1 MGIGLCPQNKLSLLA
16 ARPADARAAKGM
28 VSDMFMYTAK
38 FNRKKAVA
46 AVLILAAVLCAVI
59 IIAGRLGGSGRTTSP
74 PLSAIVR
81 NNKQRVEYLES
92 LGWSVDED
100 ALDERQ
106 VKIPVKFS
114 DVYTRYNALQMAQ
127 GFDLTRYGGLDA
139 TRYTYKVNNHPSSD
153 ENIVADIIVYKD
165 KVIAGDIQS
174 CAPDGFMNGL
184 KRRP

>member
-1 MGIGLCPQNKLSLLA
+1 
-16 ARPADARAAKGM
+16 
-28 VSDMFMYTAK
+28 MFMYTAK

-46 AVLILAAVLCAVI
+46 AVLVVAAVLCAVI
-59 IIAGRLGGSGRTTSP
+59 IIAGGLGRSGKASP

-81 NNKQRVEYLES
+81 GNKQRVEYLES

-100 ALDERQ
+100 VLDERQ

-114 DVYTRYNALQMAQ
+114 DVYIRYNALQMAQ
-127 GFDLTRYGGLDA
+127 GFDLTRYGGLNA

-153 ENIVADIIVYKD
+153 ENVVADIIVYKD

>member
-1 MGIGLCPQNKLSLLA
+1 
-16 ARPADARAAKGM
+16 
-28 VSDMFMYTAK
+28 MYTAK
-38 FNRKKAVA
+38 FNRRKAVV

-59 IIAGRLGGSGRTTSP
+59 IIAGGRSRGGGRALSP
-74 PLSAIVR
+74 PLSAVVR

-92 LGWSVDED
+92 LGWSVDKD

-114 DVYTRYNALQMAQ
+114 DVYIRYNALQLAQ

-139 TRYTYKVNNHPSSD
+139 TRYTYRVNNYPSSD
-153 ENIVADIIVYKD
+153 ENVVADIIVYKD
-165 KVIAGDIQS
+165 KVIAGNVQS

-184 KRRP
+184 RRRT